1 MGNTNSKFSVL
12 RDYILLTISMSV
24 GSAGWVI
31 FLLPNH
37 ITLGGLPGIS
47 SILYWGFGI
56 PVQTTYFVLNIV
68 LLAVA
73 LKILGLKFC
82 IRTIYAVIVFTA
94 TTALMQDLMQGR
106 GLLANQP
113 FMATVI
119 GGCALGACIGLGLSA
134 NGSTGGSDVV
144 AAIINKYRDISL
156 GNAILLCDITII
168 TCSYFV
174 LHSWEMVIYGYVL
187 LFISS
192 TCVDHVVNLTRRSVQ
207 FFIISEKHEEISKA
221 INTSAQRGCTIING
235 QGSYSGK
242 DVKMLFVLAR
252 QNESSKIFQLI
263 EQIDPHAFVSQSAV
277 IGVYGLGFDAFKV
290 KRRKSEPKEIAK
302 KEAVAQ

>member
-119 GGCALGACIGLGLSA
+119 GGCA
-134 NGSTGGSDVV
+134 
-144 AAIINKYRDISL
+144 
-156 GNAILLCDITII
+156 
-168 TCSYFV
+168 
-174 LHSWEMVIYGYVL
+174 
-187 LFISS
+187 
-192 TCVDHVVNLTRRSVQ
+192 SV
-207 FFIISEKHEEISKA
+207 HA
-221 INTSAQRGCTIING
+221 
-235 QGSYSGK
+235 SG
-242 DVKMLFVLAR
+242 
-252 QNESSKIFQLI
+252 
-263 EQIDPHAFVSQSAV
+263 
-277 IGVYGLGFDAFKV
+277 
-290 KRRKSEPKEIAK
+290 
-302 KEAVAQ
+302 